1 MILVHNVQFPHQH
14 ILPGD
19 LPFEPAFKTTALC
32 GQLSSQGRQSWHLV
46 LAPAEGIISASS
58 VFRSGSCY
66 SQSPCPQTTALRTGQ
81 SGPPVKLL
89 RTPSAQKGRT
99 SLPPPISPHFPV
111 HRAFAPLVPG
121 GSGDEHTNSR
131 GGPPGAAFPPPPT
144 ANGSPAAQTC
154 FNRLPEASFQ
164 APCLPGLLL
173 GSLL

>member
-99 SLPPPISPHFPV
+99 SLPPPHFSTLPSSSRICSTSTRRLRGRAHKFKGGTPRSSFSSSPH
-111 HRAFAPLVPG
+111 
-121 GSGDEHTNSR
+121 
-131 GGPPGAAFPPPPT
+131 
-144 ANGSPAAQTC
+144 C
-154 FNRLPEASFQ
+154 
-164 APCLPGLLL
+164 
-173 GSLL
+173 